1 MLNLHEEAC
10 IQITGAAD
18 QLFALLDDPTRLTE
32 HMSKRSWRMGW
43 GRLETTL
50 DDGRGRSVG
59 SHIRVHGRVLAILLH
74 LDEVITQRDP
84 PRLKEW
90 ETVGE
95 PRLLVIGSYRMRF
108 EVAPK
113 HGYSELRV
121 SIDYDLP
128 RTGAGT
134 LLGRIFGRTYAKW
147 CTRRMVQDAQR
158 MFAR

>member
-1 MLNLHEEAC
+1 MLNSHEEAR
-10 IQITGAAD
+10 IQISGAAD
-18 QLFALLDDPTRLTE
+18 QLFARLDDPTRFTE

-50 DDGRGRSVG
+50 DEGRGRTVG
-59 SHIRVHGRVLAILLH
+59 SHIRIHGRVLGILLH
-74 LDEVITQRDP
+74 LDEVITKRDP

-108 EVAPK
+108 EVAPQ
-113 HGYSELRV
+113 HRYSELHV

-128 RTGAGT
+128 RAGVGRF
-134 LLGRIFGRTYAKW
+134 LGRLFGRAYAKW
-147 CTRRMVQDAQR
+147 CTRRMAQDAQH
-158 MFAR
+158 MFTR